1 MKLIYPNLEL
11 ILLVALLLA
20 AIFIAIAKLAEFHVK
35 KAKDKSG
42 KTKIYACGEDIDPD
56 DLNIATNTFYRTF
69 IKSFKLGK
77 LKKLHQGLLTEYLY
91 WMFAALVVILTIM
104 VLSW

>member
-1 MKLIYPNLEL
+1 MKLIYPDLEL
-11 ILLVALLLA
+11 ILMVALLLA

-35 KAKDKSG
+35 KAKGKSG
-42 KTKIYACGEDIDPD
+42 KTKMYACGEDIDPE
-56 DLNIATNTFYRTF
+56 DLNIAPDTFYHTF
-69 IKSFKLGK
+69 IKSFKLDK

-104 VLSW
+104 VLLW